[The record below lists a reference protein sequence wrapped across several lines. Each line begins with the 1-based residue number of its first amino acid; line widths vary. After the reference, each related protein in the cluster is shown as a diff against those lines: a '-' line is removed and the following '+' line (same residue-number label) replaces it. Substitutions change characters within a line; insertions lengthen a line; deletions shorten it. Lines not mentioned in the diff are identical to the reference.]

1 MIKARL
7 YTFDLKH
14 AYCIKSVI
22 LTLITIEELSY
33 LPEKGTICHILNVL
47 KCYSGHSQEK
57 IYRSKQHMIF
67 VRMNFILKIHIQT
80 Q

>member
-47 KCYSGHSQEK
+47 KCYSGEN
-57 IYRSKQHMIF
+57 ISKQATHDF
-67 VRMNFILKIHIQT
+67 CKNELHSENSYSDSVVQ
-80 Q
+80 